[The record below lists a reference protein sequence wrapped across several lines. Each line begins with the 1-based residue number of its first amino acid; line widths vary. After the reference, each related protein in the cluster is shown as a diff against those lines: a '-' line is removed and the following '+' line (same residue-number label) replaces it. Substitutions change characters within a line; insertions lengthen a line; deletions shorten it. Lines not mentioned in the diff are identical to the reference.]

1 MEHNDRRLRFEVLY
15 NLQEDELERQKQY
28 VEEKLLHLR
37 WTDTLTGLYNR
48 EKYNLTLQELAERKN
63 TSIGIVDMDLNGLR
77 YINAAKRQSGR
88 RSGADQ
94 AGGHREA
101 FIWYRFLPHRQ

>member
-48 EKYNLTLQELAERKN
+48 EN
-63 TSIGIVDMDLNGLR
+63 II
-77 YINAAKRQSGR
+77 
-88 RSGADQ
+88 
-94 AGGHREA
+94 
-101 FIWYRFLPHRQ
+101 